1 MKKFYL
7 SIVLLLLSQTSTLAQ
22 LEFFNN
28 QEQFNPFSEQLTHA
42 FNENLDSL
50 MLDSIILAYQ
60 NSLSIP
66 GIATLIIKDNE
77 VVWNRNY
84 GYRNLQN
91 QLPVEDSTLFLMAS
105 ISKTITATAV
115 MQLWENGL
123 IDLQSNINNY
133 LPSGFTVVNPQY
145 PGDIITVKMLMTHTS
160 TLLDNWNIL
169 LPLISCGDSPISLDT
184 FLINYLTPGG
194 TYYSSVNFGNYQP
207 GQQWNYTSVG
217 TGLLALII
225 ENLSGKSFDEYCSD
239 SIFIPLSMNSTSWF
253 LEGLDTNKI
262 AVPYVGST
270 PGCHQ
275 GWPLFPA
282 AFLRTN
288 KIDLL
293 KFLQAYLNNGIYNNA
308 RILDSTTI
316 SYMLSDQLGHP
327 ATYLSPWWVYTQGL
341 IWFNAFPINI
351 SGWGHAGSWP
361 GCLTYFCYD
370 PTEKWG
376 TIWFQN
382 WRPVAQGWISN
393 LGEINNLFTRY
404 AHLYGNIYALAPSV
418 DKPYAKI
425 DVDSVLFRTRFSN
438 IYNHQF
444 TPHLIFANLD
454 STLIDS
460 LTLFD
465 DGFHGDSLSND
476 GIYGGYIPT
485 IPTEDFFVLSVS
497 TIDIQTTKYFNTPDL
512 CRFTTTGP
520 VVLDSVSIS
529 KVGTYFS
536 VKPFVKNQST
546 ITTITNASVKLICD
560 DPWITSITPTEK
572 SLQNIPPGAV
582 VSPSTGFTVR
592 VDSSFSDYFNFKVDI
607 MSDGWTYWKDS
618 LQIIVGVEE
627 GLFEI
632 PTEFSLSQNF
642 PNPFNPSTK
651 IKYSI
656 PQTSKVQ
663 IKVFDVLG
671 NEIET
676 LVNEEKTSG
685 TYEIEF
691 NSHSGNVRNLTS
703 GVYFYQLLVSA
714 LQSKDGKAGN
724 YIDTKK
730 MILLK

>member
-28 QEQFNPFSEQLTHA
+28 KEQCNLSSEQLTDA

-77 VVWNRNY
+77 IVWNKNY
-84 GYRNLQN
+84 GYRNLQY

-105 ISKTITATAV
+105 ISKTITATAA

-133 LPSGFTVVNPQY
+133 LPSGFTVVNPHY

-169 LPLISCGDSPISLDT
+169 LPLISCGDSLISLDT
-184 FLINYLTPGG
+184 FLIKYLTPGG
-194 TYYSSVNFGNYQP
+194 TYYSTANFGNYQP

-225 ENLSGKSFDEYCSD
+225 ENLSGKSFHEYCKD
-239 SIFIPLSMNSTSWF
+239 SIFIPLSMISTSWF

-262 AVPYVGST
+262 AIPYVGST

-275 GWPLFPA
+275 GWPLFPS

-293 KFLQAYLNNGIYNNA
+293 KFLQAFVNNGIYNNV

-316 SYMLSDQLGHP
+316 SYMLSDQLGYP

-370 PTEKWG
+370 PNEKWG

-393 LGEINNLFTRY
+393 LGEINNLFTKY

-418 DKPYAKI
+418 NKPYAKI
-425 DVDSVLFRTRFSN
+425 NVDSVLFRTRFSN
-438 IYNHQF
+438 HYNHQF
-444 TPHLIFANLD
+444 TPHLIYANLD

-465 DGFHGDSLSND
+465 DGLHGDSLSND

-485 IPTEDFFVLSVS
+485 IPIEDFFTISVI
-497 TIDIQTTKYFNTPDL
+497 TIDNQSNKYFNTQDI
-512 CRFTTTGP
+512 CRFTTVGP
-520 VVLDSVSIS
+520 IALDSLYV
-529 KVGTYFS
+529 VDHTTYFT
-536 VKPFVKNQST
+536 VKPFVRNLSAA
-546 ITTITNASVKLICD
+546 TTITNASVRLICN
-560 DPWITSITPTEK
+560 DPWVTSISPTSK
-572 SLQNIPPGAV
+572 PLPNIIPGAV
-582 VSPSTGFTVR
+582 VSPSTGFTVK
-592 VDSSFSDYFNFKVDI
+592 VDSTFLDYFNFQVEV
-607 MSDGWTYWKDS
+607 MSDGWTNWIDS

-627 GLFEI
+627 ELFEI
-632 PTEFSLSQNF
+632 PTEFTLSQNF

-651 IKYSI
+651 IKYSV
-656 PQTSKVQ
+656 PQSSQVV

-676 LVNEEKTSG
+676 LVNEYKPAG
-685 TYEIEF
+685 RYEVEF
-691 NSHSGNVRNLTS
+691 SAAALPS
-703 GVYFYQLLVSA
+703 GVYFYQL
-714 LQSKDGKAGN
+714 QAGDPSTSSGQG
-724 YIDTKK
+724 YTAVKK
-730 MILLK
+730 MLLIK